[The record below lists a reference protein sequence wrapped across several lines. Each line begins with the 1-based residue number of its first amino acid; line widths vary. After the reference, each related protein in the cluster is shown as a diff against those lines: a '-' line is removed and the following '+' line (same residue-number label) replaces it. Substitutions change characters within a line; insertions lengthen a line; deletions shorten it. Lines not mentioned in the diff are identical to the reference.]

1 MDELQFEK
9 LGFRSKLVQVF
20 SGKPEEWRRFKVKLQ
35 AALEE
40 SDLLETLESEKP
52 VVAEGATQG
61 ERKALANWVK
71 NDRKIYSKLI
81 LYTSNDAGS
90 LVEQF
95 ESSRSGKLAW
105 DALKA
110 KYDPQGRAGKVDLY
124 RDLMAVKLEN
134 GEDPDKL
141 FLRMEGNRR
150 QLQDMEQTVSDEMLL
165 GMTLSKLPPSYDTL
179 VTILEA
185 DDELKYDDMKEQV
198 RAYWKRKVKGSL
210 SRQDAVEVKALAAAE
225 VKQKGACYG
234 CGLTGHIKVNCPK
247 NTQGNTGGGWRAY
260 GKHRGGDDGG
270 DRRGGQDRPF
280 KGLCHVCS
288 REGHK
293 AMNCPRVMKNQ
304 KDEMATVAMYDED
317 VQILAL

>member
-1 MDELQFEK
+1 MTPLVVKRGPRPYLRSYKTLLSRAHSIQTSQGDSDRDPKKITGTPKKRGQSSKIYKNSKTKKKFFTDQVGEDFEGLEEEARPRMDELQFEK

-20 SGKPEEWRRFKVKLQ
+20 SGKPKEWRRFKVKLQ

-40 SDLLETLESEKP
+40 ADLLETLESEKP
-52 VVAEGATQG
+52 VVSEGATQG
-61 ERKALANWVK
+61 ERKALATWVK

-110 KYDPQGRAGKVDLY
+110 KYDPKGRAGKVDLY
-124 RDLMAVKLEN
+124 RDLMAAKLED
-134 GEDPDKL
+134 GEDPDKV

-185 DDELKYDDMKEQV
+185 DDELTYDDMKEQV
-198 RAYWKRKVKGSL
+198 RAYWKRKVQGSL
-210 SRQDAVEVKALAAAE
+210 SQDAAE
-225 VKQKGACYG
+225 VKCFS
-234 CGLTGHIKVNCPK
+234 CC
-247 NTQGNTGGGWRAY
+247 
-260 GKHRGGDDGG
+260 
-270 DRRGGQDRPF
+270 
-280 KGLCHVCS
+280 
-288 REGHK
+288 
-293 AMNCPRVMKNQ
+293 
-304 KDEMATVAMYDED
+304 
-317 VQILAL
+317 